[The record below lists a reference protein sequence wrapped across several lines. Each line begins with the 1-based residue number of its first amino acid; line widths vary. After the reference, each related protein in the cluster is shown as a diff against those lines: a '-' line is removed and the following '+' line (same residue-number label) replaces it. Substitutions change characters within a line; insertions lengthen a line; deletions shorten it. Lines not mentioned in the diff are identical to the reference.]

1 MTKQQNIFDAK
12 AQAAKQTKNTRTTSL
27 ISMTKYDKERLTGVA
42 KAHGLS
48 LSAFF
53 RLAADEYIAAHKW

>member
-1 MTKQQNIFDAK
+1 MTKQQNIFDTNK
-12 AQAAKQTKNTRTTSL
+12 AKQSNNARTTSL
-27 ISMTKYDKERLTGVA
+27 ISMTKYDKERLTNIA

-53 RLAADEYIAAHKW
+53 RLVADEYIAAHKW

>member
-1 MTKQQNIFDAK
+1 MTKQQNISNAK
-12 AQAAKQTKNTRTTSL
+12 TQAAEQTKNTRTTSL
-27 ISMTKYDKERLTGVA
+27 ISMTKYDKERLTSIA
-42 KAHGLS
+42 KTHGLS